1 MKNKVAYFFIF
12 FEKILAKI
20 KIVLY
25 NHNIKMGTIPN
36 FERVIMKNY
45 SRQREEIIKVV
56 KELYTHPTA
65 EEIYMI
71 VKAKDPGVSRS
82 TVYRNLGM
90 LVENNLINK
99 ISMIV
104 GPDRYDAIREC
115 HNHAVCTKCG
125 KVWDFDYNFEY
136 EEIKKTIES
145 QTGVEI
151 SNKGI
156 TLEGMCDSCKM
167 NI

>member
-1 MKNKVAYFFIF
+1 
-12 FEKILAKI
+12 
-20 KIVLY
+20 
-25 NHNIKMGTIPN
+25 
-36 FERVIMKNY
+36 MKNY

-82 TVYRNLGM
+82 TVYRNLGD
-90 LVENNLINK
+90 LVENNVINK
-99 ISMIV
+99 ISMLV
-104 GPDRYDAIREC
+104 GPDRYDAVKEF
-115 HNHAVCTKCG
+115 HNHAICTKCG
-125 KVWDFDYNFEY
+125 KVFDFEYNFEY
-136 EEIKKTIES
+136 EKIRNAIEK

-156 TLEGMCDSCKM
+156 VLDGICSSCK
-167 NI
+167 NK